1 MTVSEFISKW
11 RKVELKERSAAQ
23 EHFLDV
29 CNVFDH
35 PTPAAADPTGETFC
49 FEKGAAK
56 HGGGDGF
63 ADVWK
68 RGFFGW
74 EYKGKHKDL
83 DAAYNQLLRYRDALE
98 SPPLL
103 VLCDL
108 DRIIVRTNFTSTV
121 SAVHEIPLEALAEP
135 RNIEIVRAVFHNPDT
150 LRPGR
155 TSAAVTQDA
164 AARIGEIA
172 ASMRERGLDPAVVA
186 HFLDR
191 IVFCLFAEDARLLPD
206 MVFSRIVEK
215 SGGDPA
221 RFGKTLGMLF
231 EAMAVGGDFGLES
244 IRHFNGNLFDD
255 RTVPDLTN
263 DDVKRFAAAASLDWS
278 AVDPSIFGTLFER
291 GLDPAK
297 RSQLGA
303 HFTGRADIELVVDA
317 VVMTPL
323 RREWEETKAIV
334 ERLLTT
340 GKKGGTGVSPVI
352 HGSVG
357 VPPASSGKLLTPAQL
372 RKARGE
378 ADSILHQFLTRL
390 REIKILDPACG
401 SGNFLY
407 VALLRL
413 KDLEREAAVTFTSEH
428 GLSAYLPGAGP
439 WQLYGLEVNPYAH
452 DLAQMTVWIG
462 WLQWIRANGF
472 GFPADPILRPL
483 SGNIRLMDAIVDAA
497 SPPRSKSD
505 EDAASTPTEP
515 EWPAVD
521 FIIGNPPFLG
531 GNRIRQELG
540 GDYVERLFA
549 LYEDRVPAFADLCC
563 YWFEKARAHI
573 AAGKCKR
580 AGLLA
585 TQGIRG
591 GANREVLKRIKDTGG
606 IFWAESD
613 RPWILD
619 GANVHVSMV
628 GFDNGTE
635 KVHVLDGKPVAAI
648 NPNLTSCADITTAT
662 IIAANQGISFQ
673 GPSPKAPFDIDAE
686 SATVMLADKG
696 NPNGRPNADVV
707 RSVMSAVDIAQR
719 SRGLWTI
726 DFALMA
732 FEEAAQYEKP
742 FEYVRKHVLPIR
754 ETRRDDYRGMWWQY
768 ARPRP
773 EMRAALQGKN
783 RYIATPRVSKHRLF
797 VWLEASV
804 VANDGTIVFARDDDA
819 FFGILHSRFH
829 EVWARAQGTQLR
841 EAVSGCRYTPT
852 TSFETFP
859 FPADFLSSDSRF
871 PTPDSRFTVIA
882 EAARDLVEKRDRWL
896 NPEGASAAELK
907 TRTLTKLY
915 NARPAWL
922 ADCHTRLDAA
932 VAAAYGWPTDLT
944 DDAILERLLALNLER
959 TNA

>member
-1 MTVSEFISKW
+1 MTVSEFIAKW
-11 RKVELKERSAAQ
+11 RRVELKERSAAQ
-23 EHFLDV
+23 EHFLDL
-29 CNVFDH
+29 CAVFDH

-83 DAAYNQLLRYRDALE
+83 EAAYDQLLRYRNALE

-108 DRIIVRTNFTSTV
+108 DRIIIRTNFTGTV
-121 SAVHEIPLEALAEP
+121 SATHEIPLEALADP

-172 ASMRERGLDPAVVA
+172 ASMRERGLDPAAVA

-221 RFGKTLGMLF
+221 RFGKTLAMLF
-231 EAMAVGGDFGLES
+231 EAMAAGGDFGLET

-255 RTVPDLTN
+255 RTVPALTD

-303 HFTGRADIELVVDA
+303 HFTGREDIERVVDA
-317 VVMTPL
+317 VVMAPL
-323 RREWEETKAIV
+323 RREWEETKATV

-340 GKKGGTGVSPVI
+340 GKKGGTGVPPVI
-352 HGSVG
+352 HGGVG
-357 VPPASSGKLLTPAQL
+357 VPSASSGKPLTPAQL

-413 KDLEREAAVTFTSEH
+413 KDLEREAAITFTSEH
-428 GLSAYLPGAGP
+428 GLSAYLPGVGP
-439 WQLYGLEVNPYAH
+439 WQLYGIEINPYAH

-483 SGNIRLMDAIVDAA
+483 SGNIRLMDAV
-497 SPPRSKSD
+497 
-505 EDAASTPTEP
+505 
-515 EWPAVD
+515 
-521 FIIGNPPFLG
+521 L
-531 GNRIRQELG
+531 GNRESG
-540 GDYVERLFA
+540 VG
-549 LYEDRVPAFADLCC
+549 
-563 YWFEKARAHI
+563 
-573 AAGKCKR
+573 
-580 AGLLA
+580 
-585 TQGIRG
+585 
-591 GANREVLKRIKDTGG
+591 NRESENRRQRMENKTYKD
-606 IFWAESD
+606 
-613 RPWILD
+613 LD
-619 GANVHVSMV
+619 VWQ
-628 GFDNGTE
+628 
-635 KVHVLDGKPVAAI
+635 VAMELVVETYR
-648 NPNLTSCADITTAT
+648 LTRMW
-662 IIAANQGISFQ
+662 
-673 GPSPKAPFDIDAE
+673 PDAE
-686 SATVMLADKG
+686 RYGLISQ
-696 NPNGRPNADVV
+696 
-707 RSVMSAVDIAQR
+707 AQR
-719 SRGLWTI
+719 SS
-726 DFALMA
+726 
-732 FEEAAQYEKP
+732 
-742 FEYVRKHVLPIR
+742 
-754 ETRRDDYRGMWWQY
+754 
-768 ARPRP
+768 
-773 EMRAALQGKN
+773 
-783 RYIATPRVSKHRLF
+783 VS
-797 VWLEASV
+797 VP
-804 VANDGTIVFARDDDA
+804 AN
-819 FFGILHSRFH
+819 
-829 EVWARAQGTQLR
+829 
-841 EAVSGCRYTPT
+841 
-852 TSFETFP
+852 
-859 FPADFLSSDSRF
+859 
-871 PTPDSRFTVIA
+871 IA
-882 EAARDLVEKRDRWL
+882 EGYGRGHTAEYLHHLFMARGSLLELETHLEVAKRL
-896 NPEGASAAELK
+896 TYVTPE
-907 TRTLTKLY
+907 TLA
-915 NARPAWL
+915 NAQ
-922 ADCHTRLDAA
+922 T
-932 VAAAYGWPTDLT
+932 
-944 DDAILERLLALNLER
+944 LLARVGMMLNKLIQ
-959 TNA
+959 ALKAKV